1 MLDRRTITEPYMKSN
16 SFDFIWALNIEY
28 PVKLLPNISESNLRK
43 G

>member
-1 MLDRRTITEPYMKSN
+1 MLDRHTVTKPYMKSN
-16 SFDFIWALNIEY
+16 AFDFIQALNNEY